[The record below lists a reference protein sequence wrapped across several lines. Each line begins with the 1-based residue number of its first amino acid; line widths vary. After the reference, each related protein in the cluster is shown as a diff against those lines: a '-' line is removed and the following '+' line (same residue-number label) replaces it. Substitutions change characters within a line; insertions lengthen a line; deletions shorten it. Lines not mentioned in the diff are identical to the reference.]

1 MGVGGVAALLPLTQE
16 LLEQMNQPDQL
27 MVLTRSSSVLK
38 LWSQG
43 SVPSCLQ
50 CVRPTIRL
58 STFNTT
64 LNSAEETQTGRE
76 HECLIRTN
84 SPSRNQ

>member
-1 MGVGGVAALLPLTQE
+1 MDVGGGPALLPLT
-16 LLEQMNQPDQL
+16 QL

-50 CVRPTIRL
+50 GVRPTIRL

-64 LNSAEETQTGRE
+64 LNSAEETQR
-76 HECLIRTN
+76 R
-84 SPSRNQ
+84 